1 MSVSPLLKVRD
12 VAYPRLQ
19 VPDLDRMESYLM
31 DFGLVRAER
40 RDKVLFMRG
49 AGAAPHA
56 EAVALLGAEEREER
70 VRRRGA
76 AAGRERRK
84 DGVGDHFELG
94 EAIGGDLVLVGL
106 ERGHG
111 GDGRVVRANACII

>member
-40 RDKVLFMRG
+40 RDKVLYMRG
-49 AGAAPHA
+49 AGSAPYMHVIH
-56 EAVALLGAEEREER
+56 EM
-70 VRRRGA
+70 
-76 AAGRERRK
+76 
-84 DGVGDHFELG
+84 
-94 EAIGGDLVLVGL
+94 
-106 ERGHG
+106 
-111 GDGRVVRANACII
+111 